1 MEYNEVQYSTH
12 IVQYNIAVHYSTV
25 GCIGF
30 EYEWQTNL
38 NFKFNILEE
47 VKREKIYST
56 I

>member
-1 MEYNEVQYSTH
+1 MKYSTH
-12 IVQYNIAVHYSTV
+12 IVQYNTAVQYSTV
-25 GCIGF
+25 GYIGF

-47 VKREKIYST
+47 VKQDKIYST